1 MEPLLETVRVTRAFG
16 GLIAVAGVS
25 FRTYAGQIKAIIGPN
40 GAGKTT
46 LFNVINGF
54 IKPTTGDVRLRG
66 RSLRDLAVHQVARL
80 GISRTFQNV
89 QNFGNMTVLENVMVG
104 RHLMTRTG
112 FLGAGLRL
120 QRMRKEEKH
129 TQRKAYEVLARVG
142 LDHRSSELAENLSF
156 GEQRLLELARAMATE
171 PELILLDEPVSGL
184 NESEKTAMVDIL
196 SQLRQ
201 QGINLLMVDHDMDLI
216 MNISDEVVVLD
227 RGQKIA
233 EDTPRGVQNN
243 EEVIRAYLGE
253 GIRNA

>member
-1 MEPLLETVRVTRAFG
+1 MESLLETVRVTKAFG

-46 LFNVINGF
+46 LFDVINGF
-54 IKPTTGDVRLRG
+54 IKPTEGEVRFRG
-66 RSLRDLAVHQVARL
+66 RSLRDLQVHQVARL

-104 RHLMTRTG
+104 RHLLTRAG
-112 FLGAGLRL
+112 FWGAGLRL
-120 QRMRKEEKH
+120 QRMREEERH
-129 TQRKAYEVLARVG
+129 TQRRAYEVLARVG
-142 LDHRSSELAENLSF
+142 LDHRASELAENLSF

-171 PELILLDEPVSGL
+171 PDLILLDEPVSGL
-184 NESEKTAMVDIL
+184 NEAEKTAMVDIL

-216 MNISDEVVVLD
+216 MNISDEVMVLD

-233 EDTPRGVQNN
+233 EDTPREVQNN

-253 GIRNA
+253 GI